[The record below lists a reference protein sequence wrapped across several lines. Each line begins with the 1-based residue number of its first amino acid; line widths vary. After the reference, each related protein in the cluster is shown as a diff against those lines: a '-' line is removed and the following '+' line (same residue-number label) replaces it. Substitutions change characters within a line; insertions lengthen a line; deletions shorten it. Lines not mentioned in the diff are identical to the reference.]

1 MCDFNVK
8 MIDFTYK
15 KKYNIK
21 DLKRIM
27 QILRSKQGCPWDKQQ
42 THHSIRNNLL
52 EETYEVLEAIDENN
66 QSLLKEELG
75 DVLLQV
81 IFHAQIESEK
91 NTFDFDD
98 VCDGIVKKLIRRH
111 PHLFGDVIVDTTSEV
126 LENWEEIK
134 KIEKGITSE
143 TQSLNLVPKTLPS
156 LMRCNKIQQRA
167 VKAVTT
173 SPDIQWFFEDMI
185 QKINKM
191 KDSVKQNESSITLL
205 ELGNLFFS
213 MTAIARLIDKNPEQA
228 LEQSCENFI
237 QNFSRIE
244 NLAKQDGI
252 FMLSF
257 AEDNFSSLWK

>member
-1 MCDFNVK
+1 

-21 DLKRIM
+21 DLKSIM
-27 QILRSKQGCPWDKQQ
+27 QILRSEQGCHWDKQQ
-42 THHSIRNNLL
+42 THHSIRNNFL
-52 EETYEVLEAIDENN
+52 EETYEVLEAIDNN
-66 QSLLKEELG
+66 DPILLKEELG

-81 IFHAQIESEK
+81 IFHAQIEFEK

-111 PHLFGDVIVDTTSEV
+111 PHLFGDTIASTTSEV
-126 LENWEEIK
+126 LKNWEEIK
-134 KIEKGITSE
+134 KVEKEITSQ
-143 TQSLNLVPKTLPS
+143 TQSLKLVPKTLPS

-167 VKAVTT
+167 VTEMDN
-173 SPDIQWFFEDMI
+173 PPNLQWFFDDVT
-185 QKINKM
+185 QKINQMQDKVQTDM
-191 KDSVKQNESSITLL
+191 SSITLS
-205 ELGNLFFS
+205 ELGNLLFS
-213 MTAIARLIDKNPEQA
+213 IVAIARLLGKDSEQA

-237 QNFSRIE
+237 QNFSQVE

-252 FMLSF
+252 SMLSF